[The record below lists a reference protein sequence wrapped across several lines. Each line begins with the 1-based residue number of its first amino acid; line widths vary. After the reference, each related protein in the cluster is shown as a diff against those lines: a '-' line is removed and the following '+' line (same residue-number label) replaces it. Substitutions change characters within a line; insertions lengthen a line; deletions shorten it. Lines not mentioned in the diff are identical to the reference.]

1 MLHSRRTFMGAIA
14 APLLAQ
20 DTKLVWRN
28 ARELTIEG
36 QGWTD
41 TKSPYDRLPAKAEA
55 LVRPEVW
62 NLSRHGS
69 GIQVR
74 FRTNAKAIHAKWS
87 VGNQALAMPN
97 TVGIA
102 HSGLDLYVRH
112 DAGKLRWVGFGA
124 PEKFPEST
132 RALVSGM
139 AEAWRDY
146 TLYLPLFN
154 SVQSLEIGV
163 PEGSQ
168 IEAAAKRTA
177 LPIVFYG
184 TSITHAAGASRA
196 GMSHVS
202 ILGRRFDRPVINLG
216 FSGNG
221 RMEIEV
227 ARLLTELEAA
237 VYVIDCLPNIV
248 AAQVTE
254 RTEPLV
260 KELRRVRPDTP
271 ILLVEDRTYQNA
283 FLVEALMKRNLESRA
298 AFKAAYA
305 SLKKEGV
312 KGLHYLEGDDLLGDD
327 GEGTIDASH
336 PTDLGYVRQADA
348 FEKPL
353 RKILK
358 SVKK

>member
-1 MLHSRRTFMGAIA
+1 MNTRRSFLALGAL
-14 APLLAQ
+14 PLLGQ
-20 DTKLVWRN
+20 DKKMVWRD
-28 ARELTIEG
+28 ARELTVEG
-36 QGWTD
+36 QGWTE

-74 FRTNAKAIHAKWS
+74 FRSNAPSIHARWS
-87 VGNQALAMPN
+87 VGGKALSSSN
-97 TVGIA
+97 TVAIA
-102 HSGLDLYVRH
+102 HSGLDLYVR
-112 DAGKLRWVGFGA
+112 DGAGKLRWLGFGA
-124 PEKFPEST
+124 PEEFPQSE
-132 RALVSGM
+132 RALIQGM
-139 AEAWRDY
+139 AAGWREY
-146 TLYLPLFN
+146 VLYLPLFN
-154 SVQSLEIGV
+154 SVQKLEVGV
-163 PEGSQ
+163 PEGSE
-168 IEAAAKRTA
+168 IAAAAKRTA

-221 RMEIEV
+221 RMEIEI

-260 KELRRVRPDTP
+260 KELRRMRPTTP
-271 ILLVEDRTYQNA
+271 ILLVEDRTYQDA
-283 FLVEALMKRNLESRA
+283 FLVESRRKRNDESRA
-298 AFKAAYA
+298 AFRAAYE
-305 SLKKEGV
+305 SLKKQKV
-312 KGLHYLEGDDLLGDD
+312 KGLAYLTGEGLLGSD

-348 FEKPL
+348 IEKALRPL
-353 RKILK
+353 LK
-358 SVKK
+358 SVKQ

>member
-1 MLHSRRTFMGAIA
+1 MIQRREMMAAFA
-14 APLLAQ
+14 APLFAQ
-20 DTKLVWRN
+20 QPTLVWKN

-41 TKSPYDRLPAKAEA
+41 TKSPWDRLPAKAEA
-55 LVRPEVW
+55 LVRKEVW
-62 NLSRHGS
+62 DLSRQGS

-74 FRTNAKAIHAKWS
+74 FRTNATAIHARWTL
-87 VGNQALAMPN
+87 GREALAMPN
-97 TVGIA
+97 TAGMA
-102 HSGLDLYVRH
+102 HSGLDLYVR
-112 DAGKLRWVGFGA
+112 DNAGKLRWLGFGA
-124 PEKFPEST
+124 PQK
-132 RALVSGM
+132 
-139 AEAWRDY
+139 AELSEAVLIKDIPAGWRDY
-146 TLYLPLFN
+146 VLYLPLFN

-163 PEGSQ
+163 AQSSEL
-168 IEAAAKRTA
+168 AAATKRA
-177 LPIVFYG
+177 QLPIVFYG

-227 ARLLTELEAA
+227 ARLLTELPAV

-260 KELRRVRPDTP
+260 KELKRAHPDTP
-271 ILLVEDRTYQNA
+271 ILLVEDRSYQDA
-283 FLVEALMKRNLESRA
+283 FLVETKRKRNLESRA
-298 AFKAAYA
+298 ALKAAYER
-305 SLKKEGV
+305 LHKEKV
-312 KGLHYLEGDDLLGDD
+312 KGLYYLEGEGLLGQD
-327 GEGTIDASH
+327 GEGTIDSSH

-348 FEKPL
+348 FEKAL
-353 RKILK
+353 SKILK
-358 SVKK
+358 SAK

>member
-1 MLHSRRTFMGAIA
+1 
-14 APLLAQ
+14 
-20 DTKLVWRN
+20 
-28 ARELTIEG
+28 
-36 QGWTD
+36 
-41 TKSPYDRLPAKAEA
+41 
-55 LVRPEVW
+55 VRPEVW

-87 VGNQALAMPN
+87 VGNKALAAAN
-97 TVGIA
+97 TPGIG
-102 HSGLDLYVRH
+102 HSGLDLYVR
-112 DAGKLRWVGFGA
+112 DSAGKLRWLGFGA
-124 PEKFPEST
+124 PDTFPEST
-132 RALVSGM
+132 RALISGM
-139 AEAWRDY
+139 PEGWRDY

-168 IEAAAKRTA
+168 IEAADRRTA

-202 ILGRRFDRPVINLG
+202 ILGRRFDRPVMNLG

-221 RMEIEV
+221 RMEIEI
-227 ARLLTELEAA
+227 AKRLTELEAA

-260 KELRRVRPDTP
+260 KELKRVRPDTP
-271 ILLVEDRTYQNA
+271 ILLVEDRTYQDA
-283 FLVEALMKRNLESRA
+283 FLVETKRKRNLESRA
-298 AFKAAYA
+298 AFKAAYNR
-305 SLKKEGV
+305 LRKENV
-312 KGLHYLEGDDLLGDD
+312 KGLYYLEGEDLLGSD
-327 GEGTIDASH
+327 GEGTVDSSH
-336 PTDLGYVRQADA
+336 PTDLGYVRQADV
-348 FEKPL
+348 FEKALKP
-353 RKILK
+353 ILK
-358 SVKK
+358 KVKN